1 MKCASSV
8 CPLEADDD
16 KVLEGWRCQ
25 KMEGASPCVTVG
37 RRAPPPHQSTKG
49 HLSMPSLPWVWGCS
63 YRESLPISPPP
74 EVNLWPHLG

>member
-25 KMEGASPCVTVG
+25 KMEGASPCVTVW
-37 RRAPPPHQSTKG
+37 RRATP
-49 HLSMPSLPWVWGCS
+49 
-63 YRESLPISPPP
+63 PPP
-74 EVNLWPHLG
+74 EYKGAPIYAFLALGVGVQLL